1 MDPKMDS
8 GCLDE
13 GETFDSDY
21 DVSRPLSKEEVVGIM
36 DRMLAH
42 EVGQCIEE
50 CKRLREYN
58 IC

>member
-1 MDPKMDS
+1 MDS